1 MNKTL
6 IALAVSA
13 YIATIRIAAERKRSE
28 ELRARLA

>member
-1 MNKTL
+1 MNKTP

-13 YIATIRIAAERKRSE
+13 YIAMIKIAAERKRSA